1 MSVAAVN
8 PVSEI
13 ASHPD
18 LEDLRAQFPIF
29 SQKVNGYPL
38 VFLDS
43 AASAQKPLCVVQAI
57 ESSIR
62 QSYANVH
69 RGAYR
74 FSEDC
79 TTKFESARATIQ
91 GFLGASRAEEIIFTS
106 SATHAINLVA
116 YSFSDAFIREGDEI
130 LITGMEHHANL
141 VPWQLA
147 AKRSGATLKV
157 APIDK
162 EGNLRLDEFTSLLT
176 ERTKLVAFAHV
187 SNVLG
192 TINPVKE
199 MARLAHKAGAKVLI
213 DGSQA
218 APHIRLDMKDIG
230 CDFYVFT
237 GHKVYGPT
245 GIGALYGKYDL
256 LCDLPPFLSGGEMI
270 ERVSYSG
277 TSFALPP
284 ARFEAGT
291 PPILETFAL
300 KAAIEFMQDAGLE
313 AIATH
318 EQKLT
323 AYAHK
328 QLQAIDGLTIYG
340 KAREK
345 GPVVT
350 FTLDGVH
357 PHDLSMMLDQ
367 QGIAVRTGLHC
378 AEPLHEFLGITGST
392 RASFGLYN
400 RFEDIDRLVE
410 GIEKA
415 AKLLRD

>member
-1 MSVAAVN
+1 MVIRLCFWIV
-8 PVSEI
+8 
-13 ASHPD
+13 
-18 LEDLRAQFPIF
+18 
-29 SQKVNGYPL
+29 
-38 VFLDS
+38 
-43 AASAQKPLCVVQAI
+43 AASAQKPLCVLQAI

-79 TTKFESARATIQ
+79 TTEFEATRETVRN
-91 GFLGASRAEEIIFTS
+91 FLGANRAEEIIFTA
-106 SATHAINLVA
+106 SATNAINLVA
-116 YSFSDAFIREGDEI
+116 YSFSEAFIREGDEI

-147 AKRSGATLKV
+147 AKRTGATLKV
-157 APIDK
+157 APIDSN
-162 EGNLRLDEFTSLLT
+162 GNLRLDKFTELLT

-199 MARLAHKAGAKVLI
+199 MTRLAHKAGAKVLI

-245 GIGALYGKYDL
+245 GIGVLYGKYEL

-270 ERVSYSG
+270 DRGEL
-277 TSFALPP
+277 FQHQLCP
-284 ARFEAGT
+284 APCPVEAGT
-291 PPILETFAL
+291 PPILEAFAL
-300 KAAIEFMQDAGLE
+300 KAAIEFIQETGLE
-313 AIATH
+313 SIASH

-323 AYAHK
+323 YYAHER
-328 QLQAIDGLTIYG
+328 LEAIDGLTIHG
-340 KAREK
+340 KAAEK

-350 FTLDGVH
+350 FTVDGV
-357 PHDLSMMLDQ
+357 PP
-367 QGIAVRTGLHC
+367 A
-378 AEPLHEFLGITGST
+378 
-392 RASFGLYN
+392 
-400 RFEDIDRLVE
+400 
-410 GIEKA
+410 
-415 AKLLRD
+415 

>member
-1 MSVAAVN
+1 MSVAAIS
-8 PVSEI
+8 PAEEL
-13 ASHPD
+13 ASSSD
-18 LEDLRAQFPIF
+18 IEEVRAQFPIF
-29 SQKVNGYPL
+29 SQKVNGHPL

-43 AASAQKPLCVVQAI
+43 AASAQKPLCVLQAI

-79 TTKFESARATIQ
+79 TTEFEATRETVRN
-91 GFLGASRAEEIIFTS
+91 FLGAGRAEEIIFTA
-106 SATHAINLVA
+106 SATNAINLVA
-116 YSFSDAFIREGDEI
+116 YSFSEAFIGEGDEI

-147 AKRSGATLKV
+147 AKRTGAKLKV
-157 APIDK
+157 APIDGD
-162 EGNLRLDEFTSLLT
+162 GNLRLDEFTSMLNA
-176 ERTKLVAFAHV
+176 RTKLVAFAHV

-192 TINPVKE
+192 TINPIKE
-199 MARLAHKAGAKVLI
+199 MTRLAHKAGAKVLI

-245 GIGALYGKYDL
+245 GIGVLYGKYEL

-270 ERVSYSG
+270 DRVSYTG

-291 PPILETFAL
+291 PPILEAFAL
-300 KAAIEFMQDAGLE
+300 KAAIEFMQNTGLE
-313 AIATH
+313 SIASH

-323 AYAHK
+323 YYAHER
-328 QLQAIDGLTIYG
+328 LETIDGLTIYG
-340 KAREK
+340 KAAEK

-350 FTLDGVH
+350 FTVDGIH
-357 PHDLSMMLDQ
+357 PHDLAMMLDQ

-378 AEPLHEFLGITGST
+378 AEPLHEFLGISGST
-392 RASFGLYN
+392 RASFGVYN

-410 GIEKA
+410 GVEKSI
-415 AKLLRD
+415 KLLRD